1 MLTELASSILVISKV
16 KRPLSKTFSQ
26 IGMHEIG
33 STSYYIRVLDMAK
46 ENTRKQQNEHD
57 LEKINLPVAAASAVG
72 FHHVLHPSA
81 VQAALASAEGMALRS
96 WGEHQT

>member
-1 MLTELASSILVISKV
+1 
-16 KRPLSKTFSQ
+16 
-26 IGMHEIG
+26 
-33 STSYYIRVLDMAK
+33 MAK

-96 WGEHQT
+96 